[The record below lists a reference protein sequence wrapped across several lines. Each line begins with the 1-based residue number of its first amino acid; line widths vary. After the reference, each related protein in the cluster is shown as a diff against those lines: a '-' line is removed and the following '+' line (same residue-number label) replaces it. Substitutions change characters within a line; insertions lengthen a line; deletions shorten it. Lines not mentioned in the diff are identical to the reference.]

1 MSTTVTYKGQT
12 LTTVENQT
20 KTLNTAG
27 TWVEGD
33 FTLTDV
39 TQGGGGEWT
48 TEGILKRTEPN
59 GAITIDGYNVTT
71 PSIFRNCTGVTSV
84 TLKDTELN
92 QSDTFN
98 GCTGITEINCAGHV
112 INGGSSTFYGCTGLT
127 NVYAGSTG
135 RFNGTGGMR
144 KCTNLLTA
152 RFPYHGLEKNG
163 NETYANYC
171 QMGNSFFRED
181 AKLTL
186 VDYGH
191 AWGQFADC
199 FNGCT
204 ALRTLIIRRIDSVCG
219 INAWSANAMGG
230 IYNNPT
236 ESTIYVPQAQ
246 LENYKT
252 ATNWSTGYAAGLTF
266 LPIEGSEYE
275 L

>member
-48 TEGILKRTEPN
+48 TEGIANRTEPN
-59 GAITIDGYNVTT
+59 GALTFSYQIRAHA
-71 PSIFRNCTGVTSV
+71 FRDCTGITSV
-84 TLKDTELN
+84 TFAQGASFN
-92 QSDTFN
+92 GSDQFN
-98 GCTGITEINCAGHV
+98 GCSGITEINASGNITLTAKNCFA
-112 INGGSSTFYGCTGLT
+112 YCTGLT
-127 NVYAGSTG
+127 DIYIGSKGLTS
-135 RFNGTGGMR
+135 GTNMFSY
-144 KCTNLLTA
+144 CSNLETA
-152 RFPYHGLEKNG
+152 RFPYHALDANG
-163 NETYANYC
+163 NEMWAGTS
-171 QMGNSFFRED
+171 QMGNGMFRND
-181 AKLTL
+181 SKLTL

-191 AWGQFADC
+191 ANGQFADC
-199 FNGCT
+199 FMGCT
-204 ALRTLIIRRIDSVCG
+204 ALRTLILRRIDSVCG
-219 INAWSANAMGG
+219 INAWSTKAMGG
-230 IYNNPT
+230 IYDNPT
-236 ESTIYVPQAQ
+236 ESTIYVPQALISSYQ
-246 LENYKT
+246 S